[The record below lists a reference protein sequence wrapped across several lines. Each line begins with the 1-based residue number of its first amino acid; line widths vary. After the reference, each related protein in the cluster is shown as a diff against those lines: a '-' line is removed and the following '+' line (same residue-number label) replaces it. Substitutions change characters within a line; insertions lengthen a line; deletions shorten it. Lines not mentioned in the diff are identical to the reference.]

1 MAEIKINELKF
12 EKSKETD
19 QIIDLKTAKKDSPEF
34 TAFQTIHGGRRFMAT
49 TKWSSCFM
57 MMSVS

>member
-34 TAFQTIHGGRRFMAT
+34 AAFQTIHGGGFMAMT
-49 TKWSSCFM
+49 MFTSSFM
-57 MMSVS
+57 TM

>member
-34 TAFQTIHGGRRFMAT
+34 TAFQTIHGGGFMAI
-49 TKWSSCFM
+49 TKFTSSFM
-57 MMSVS
+57 TM

>member
-34 TAFQTIHGGRRFMAT
+34 TAFQTIHGGRFMAT